1 MLLLD
6 KIKARDELRFAY
18 RALPEQ
24 VFDPNN
30 KLRHASE
37 DLQYQQSF
45 DLIALTLYQVFSTQ
59 PSTGQ

>member
-6 KIKARDELRFAY
+6 KIKTRDELRFAY
-18 RALPEQ
+18 HALPEQ

-37 DLQYQQSF
+37 NLQYQQPFS
-45 DLIALTLYQVFSTQ
+45 LIA
-59 PSTGQ
+59 